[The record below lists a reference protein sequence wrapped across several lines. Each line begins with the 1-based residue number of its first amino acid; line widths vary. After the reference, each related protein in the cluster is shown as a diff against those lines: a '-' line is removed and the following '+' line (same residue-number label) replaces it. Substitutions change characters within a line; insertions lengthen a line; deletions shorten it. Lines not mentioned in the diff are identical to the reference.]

1 MFASRRIST
10 PIVGKREM
18 ALSRMRTAAEIIAN
32 CGATDVEI
40 TQVGGGYGA
49 GTFHLYAYFKSMEHS
64 MEVADNLRNDT
75 AWAKLAEERE
85 LNPSA
90 HVAGPELARILAGEP
105 DPNDTAAMV
114 REYVIPRENLSKAAD
129 MVPGIQDM
137 LKGHNVN
144 ITMWVPVIA
153 EDMKRL
159 LVVYSAPDLK
169 TLGKG
174 TDEVGMTE
182 KFQKMLVEA
191 SKLGT
196 LDRSFGMVQ
205 VN

>member
-18 ALSRMRTAAEIIAN
+18 ALSRMRTAAEIISS

-40 TQVGGGYGA
+40 TQVGGGFGA
-49 GTFHLYAYFKSMEHS
+49 GTFHLYAYFQSMEHS
-64 MEVADNLRNDT
+64 MEVADNLRKDT

-85 LNPSA
+85 LTPSA
-90 HVAGPELARILAGEP
+90 HVKGPELARILAGEP

-114 REYVIPRENLSKAAD
+114 REYVIPRGNLSKAAD
-129 MVPGIQDM
+129 MVPGIQEM
-137 LKGHNVN
+137 LEGHKVN

-205 VN
+205 VD

>member
-10 PIVGKREM
+10 PIIGKREM
-18 ALSRMRTAAEIIAN
+18 ALSRMRTAAEIISS

-40 TQVGGGYGA
+40 TQVGGGFGA
-49 GTFHLYAYFKSMEHS
+49 GTFHLYAYFQSMEHS

-85 LNPSA
+85 LTPSA
-90 HVAGPELARILAGEP
+90 HVKGPELARILAGEP

-114 REYVIPRENLSKAAD
+114 REYVIPRGNLSKAAD
-129 MVPGIQDM
+129 MVPGIQEM
-137 LKGHNVN
+137 LEGHKVN

-205 VN
+205 VD

>member
-18 ALSRMRTAAEIIAN
+18 ALSRMRTAAEIISR

-49 GTFHLYAYFKSMEHS
+49 GTFHLYAYFQSMEHS

-85 LNPSA
+85 LTPSA
-90 HVAGPELARILAGEP
+90 HVKGPELARILAGEP
-105 DPNDTAAMV
+105 NPNDTAAMV

-129 MVPGIQDM
+129 MVPGIQEM
-137 LKGHNVN
+137 LKGHDVN

-205 VN
+205 VD

>member
-1 MFASRRIST
+1 MFASRRVST

-18 ALSRMRTAAEIIAN
+18 ALSRMRTAAEIISH
-32 CGATDVEI
+32 CGANNVEI

-49 GTFHLYAYFKSMEHS
+49 GTFHLYAYFQSMEHS

-85 LNPSA
+85 LTPSA
-90 HVAGPELARILAGEP
+90 HVTGPELARILTGEP
-105 DPNDTAAMV
+105 DANDTAAMV
-114 REYVIPRENLSKAAD
+114 REYVIPRENLNKAAD
-129 MVPGIQDM
+129 MVPGIQEM

>member
-18 ALSRMRTAAEIIAN
+18 ALSRMRTAAEIISS

-40 TQVGGGYGA
+40 TQVGGGFGA
-49 GTFHLYAYFKSMEHS
+49 GTFHLYAYFQSMEHS

-85 LNPSA
+85 LTPSA
-90 HVAGPELARILAGEP
+90 HVKGPELARILAGEP

-114 REYVIPRENLSKAAD
+114 REYVIPRGNLSKAAD
-129 MVPGIQDM
+129 MVPGIQEM
-137 LKGHNVN
+137 LEGHKVN

-196 LDRSFGMVQ
+196 LDRSFGMVR
-205 VN
+205 VD

>member
-18 ALSRMRTAAEIIAN
+18 ALSRMRTAAEIISR

-49 GTFHLYAYFKSMEHS
+49 GTFHLYAYFQSMEHS

-85 LNPSA
+85 LTPSA
-90 HVAGPELARILAGEP
+90 HVKGPELARILAGEP
-105 DPNDTAAMV
+105 NPNDTAAMV

-129 MVPGIQDM
+129 MVPGIQEM

-205 VN
+205 VD

>member
-10 PIVGKREM
+10 PIIGKREM
-18 ALSRMRTAAEIIAN
+18 ALSRMRTAAEIISS

-40 TQVGGGYGA
+40 TQVGGGFGA
-49 GTFHLYAYFKSMEHS
+49 GTFHLYAYFQSMEHS

-85 LNPSA
+85 LTPSA
-90 HVAGPELARILAGEP
+90 HVKGPELARILAGEP

-114 REYVIPRENLSKAAD
+114 REYVIPRGNLSKAAD
-129 MVPGIQDM
+129 MVPGIQEM
-137 LKGHNVN
+137 LEGHKVS

-205 VN
+205 VD

>member
-10 PIVGKREM
+10 PIIGKREM
-18 ALSRMRTAAEIIAN
+18 ALSRMRPAAEIISS

-40 TQVGGGYGA
+40 TQVGGGFGA
-49 GTFHLYAYFKSMEHS
+49 GTFHLYAYFQSMEHS

-85 LNPSA
+85 LTPSA
-90 HVAGPELARILAGEP
+90 HVKGPELARILAGEP

-114 REYVIPRENLSKAAD
+114 REYVIPRGNLSKAAD
-129 MVPGIQDM
+129 MVPGIQEM
-137 LKGHNVN
+137 LEGHKVN

-205 VN
+205 VD

>member
-18 ALSRMRTAAEIIAN
+18 ALSRMRTAAEIISN

-64 MEVADNLRNDT
+64 MEVSDNLRNDI
-75 AWAKLAEERE
+75 AWAKLAEEPE
-85 LNPSA
+85 LTPSA
-90 HVAGPELARILAGEP
+90 HVTGPELARILAGEP
-105 DPNDTAAMV
+105 IPNDTAAMV
-114 REYVIPRENLSKAAD
+114 REYVIPRENLSTAAD
-129 MVPGIQDM
+129 MVPGIQEM
-137 LKGHNVN
+137 LKGHDVN

-169 TLGKG
+169 THS
-174 TDEVGMTE
+174 E
-182 KFQKMLVEA
+182 KAQMKWE
-191 SKLGT
+191 
-196 LDRSFGMVQ
+196 
-205 VN
+205 

>member
-1 MFASRRIST
+1 
-10 PIVGKREM
+10 
-18 ALSRMRTAAEIIAN
+18 
-32 CGATDVEI
+32 
-40 TQVGGGYGA
+40 
-49 GTFHLYAYFKSMEHS
+49 
-64 MEVADNLRNDT
+64 MEVADNLRKDT

-85 LNPSA
+85 LTPSA
-90 HVAGPELARILAGEP
+90 HVKGPELARILAGEP

-114 REYVIPRENLSKAAD
+114 REYVIPRGNLSKAAD
-129 MVPGIQDM
+129 MVPGIQEM
-137 LKGHNVN
+137 LEGHKVN

-205 VN
+205 VD